1 MPFPTMTRLLPLL
14 MLAGLAAELASIIL
28 VGNLLG
34 VGPTLAL
41 LFVGG
46 VLGFALIRS
55 AGLGI
60 AAALRSPVQG
70 SALPKGVAGKA
81 VARVIAGLLFIIPGF
96 LSDAIGLLLLLPPV
110 RSWLGA
116 KLPIARF
123 SAGRP
128 PPRRYETVIDGEAVE
143 VVGEILPPEPPSRRD
158 AREGDRR

>member
-41 LFVGG
+41 LFGGG

-70 SALPKGVAGKA
+70 STLPKGVASKA
-81 VARVIAGLLFIIPGF
+81 VARVIAGLLFVIPGF
-96 LSDAIGLLLLLPPV
+96 LSDALGLLLLLPPV

-116 KLPIARF
+116 KLPFATF
-123 SAGRP
+123 STGRP
-128 PPRRYETVIDGEAVE
+128 APRRYETVIDAEAVE
-143 VVGEILPPEPPSRRD
+143 VVGEILPPEPRPRRD
-158 AREGDRR
+158 AGDRDAL

>member
-34 VGPTLAL
+34 VGPTLLL
-41 LFVGG
+41 LFGG
-46 VLGFALIRS
+46 GILGFALIRS

-70 SALPKGVAGKA
+70 STLERGVAGKA
-81 VARVIAGLLFIIPGF
+81 VARVLAGLFFLIPGF
-96 LSDAIGLLLLLPPV
+96 LSDVFGLLLLLPPV
-110 RSWLGA
+110 RTWLGA
-116 KLPIARF
+116 KLPFASF

-128 PPRRYETVIDGEAVE
+128 SSRRYETVIDAEAVE
-143 VVGEILPPEPPSRRD
+143 VVGEILPPEPRPRRD
-158 AREGDRR
+158 GQEGDGR